1 MNKFDKIYSIIT
13 DHEKRISDLNI
24 RLDNSEKQI
33 NEYERKFQKYNTV
46 IKQLKSR
53 VDNNE
58 KYLSALIFVC
68 QFSWSLIDNNILKE
82 EAKDKFVDDLDK
94 ETLDNYVDIDSLDK
108 DPESNFTVKANN
120 YTDCFC
126 TVPYCDSSISRI
138 SEIDSINIGDLNIK
152 LNKKDEEKPQ
162 RLRVKNVV
170 YNPFKYSKEQIY
182 AVYKYLK
189 TIIEKD
195 SNLSKYIG

>member
-13 DHEKRISDLNI
+13 DYEKRISDLNT
-24 RLDNSEKQI
+24 RVNNSEKQI

-108 DPESNFTVKANN
+108 DPKINFTVNAN
-120 YTDCFC
+120 DCFC
-126 TVPYCDSSISRI
+126 KVPYCVSSINQI
-138 SEIDSINIGDLNIK
+138 SEIDSITIGDLNIK
-152 LNKKDEEKPQ
+152 LNKNDEEKPQ
-162 RLRVKNVV
+162 RVRVKNVI

>member
-1 MNKFDKIYSIIT
+1 MNKFDKIYSMIT
-13 DHEKRISDLNI
+13 DYEKRISDLNT
-24 RLDNSEKQI
+24 RVNNSEKQI

-46 IKQLKSR
+46 IKQLASR

-108 DPESNFTVKANN
+108 DLN
-120 YTDCFC
+120 C
-126 TVPYCDSSISRI
+126 VPSINRI

-152 LNKKDEEKPQ
+152 LNKNDEEKPQ

-195 SNLSKYIG
+195 LNLSKYIG